1 MTHGW
6 PGTFVEFFDVIGP
19 LSDPRANGADPS
31 HAFDL
36 VIPSLPGFAFSGP
49 SIEPRW
55 DRYRTARAWA
65 S

>member
-1 MTHGW
+1 M
-6 PGTFVEFFDVIGP
+6 IGP